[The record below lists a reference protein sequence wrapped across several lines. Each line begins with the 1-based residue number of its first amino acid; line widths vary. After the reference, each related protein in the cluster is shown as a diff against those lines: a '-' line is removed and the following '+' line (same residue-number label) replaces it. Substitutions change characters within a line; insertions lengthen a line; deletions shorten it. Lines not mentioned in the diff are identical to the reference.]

1 MDSSLPHPAGYYPST
16 KTFKFRDN
24 DAITSGKLKEEFFHA
39 FQDYFYDG
47 GTAQYADSGRVNIE
61 FEAKLYID
69 VSNVKCCVGFHLGTV
84 PQETKEQYENWIFSQ
99 QENPLTISLKDY
111 QKWLNL
117 FNQYTNKEY
126 SSPLS
131 PHLNTPDALNSIITL
146 SKCF

>member
-1 MDSSLPHPAGYYPST
+1 V
-16 KTFKFRDN
+16 
-24 DAITSGKLKEEFFHA
+24 EE
-39 FQDYFYDG
+39 
-47 GTAQYADSGRVNIE
+47 VNIE
-61 FEAKLYID
+61 FEAKLYRDI
-69 VSNVKCCVGFHLGTV
+69 SAPYCCQAFFETTAPKNVKEGYRKWVDTLW
-84 PQETKEQYENWIFSQ
+84 K
-99 QENPLTISLKDY
+99 NPSSLTQNDY

>member
-1 MDSSLPHPAGYYPST
+1 DSSLPHPAGYDPST

-24 DAITSGKLKEEFFHA
+24 DAINSENLKEEFFHA
-39 FQDYFYDG
+39 YLDFFYDG
-47 GTAQYADSGRVNIE
+47 GIAQYADSGRVNIE
-61 FEAKLYID
+61 FEAKLYKDI
-69 VSNVKCCVGFHLGTV
+69 SNVKCCVGFNMENV

-99 QENPLTISLKDY
+99 QENPSIISLIDY

-126 SSPLS
+126 SSPIS
-131 PHLNTPDALNSIITL
+131 PFLTTPDALNSIISL

>member
-1 MDSSLPHPAGYYPST
+1 
-16 KTFKFRDN
+16 
-24 DAITSGKLKEEFFHA
+24 
-39 FQDYFYDG
+39 
-47 GTAQYADSGRVNIE
+47 
-61 FEAKLYID
+61 
-69 VSNVKCCVGFHLGTV
+69 LGTV